1 MNDTDNNFNNLKYQ
15 PKIERRINVIQ
26 RSGLSKS
33 NIYNKIKDGTFPPTI
48 SLGERAVGFV
58 AHEVDSVLQ
67 AMIEEKSSK
76 EIKQLVKELIA
87 NRKVRKGGI

>member
-1 MNDTDNNFNNLKYQ
+1 MAITNQHINFSKYQ
-15 PKIERRINVIQ
+15 PRIERRPQIIL

-58 AHEVDSVLQ
+58 SHEIDSVLQ
-67 AMIEEKSSK
+67 AMIEEQTPEQIKLLVSDL
-76 EIKQLVKELIA
+76 IKQ
-87 NRKVRKGGI
+87 RKAL